1 MVFRMIYSRD
11 VKWFDLGGKSEPIGP
26 IPLRQYRLV
35 LFPSQKNNKREDSYE
50 ENKKRDGD
58 LTAQHDDFFSFFIYI
73 AKDIR
78 ISFFFLLTKERPL
91 STETSFSPLLEHYS
105 SGTTGLVN

>member
-1 MVFRMIYSRD
+1 MVFRMIYSWD

-26 IPLRQYRLV
+26 IPLRLLLINIG
-35 LFPSQKNNKREDSYE
+35 LFCSLLRKITKEKILYE

-78 ISFFFLLTKERPL
+78 ISFFF
-91 STETSFSPLLEHYS
+91 F
-105 SGTTGLVN
+105 